1 MKKQMSV
8 LLTIVLLTISLI
20 GCGNSTANDNLQEE
34 EKPITEQETTEVSET
49 EISETEAPETQTP
62 ETQTPETE
70 TTDNSASYYGT
81 WEVKDYQS
89 ASVSA
94 LSSDD
99 MESFRGSKVTYE
111 ADAILLNG
119 EETAADNFTYEADS
133 NTYNYDSLTE
143 AYQANLGEWW
153 NNINE
158 VTYVAVNSNDIF
170 FGSQF
175 FVADSDTLW
184 IYYEG
189 VFFLAKRVE

>member
-1 MKKQMSV
+1 MVKKQMSV
-8 LLTIVLLTISLI
+8 LLTIVLLTMSLI

-34 EKPITEQETTEVSET
+34 EKPVTEQETIEVS
-49 EISETEAPETQTP
+49 
-62 ETQTPETE
+62 ETE
-70 TTDNSASYYGT
+70 TTDNSASYFGT

-94 LSSDD
+94 LSADD
-99 MESFRGSKVTYE
+99 MEAFRGSKVTYE

-119 EETAADNFTYEADS
+119 EETAADNFTYEDDS

-158 VTYVAVNSNDIF
+158 VTCVAVNSNDIF

>member
-1 MKKQMSV
+1 MVKKQTSV
-8 LLTIVLLTISLI
+8 LLTIILLTISLI
-20 GCGNSTANDNLQEE
+20 GYGNSTVNDNPQEE
-34 EKPITEQETTEVSET
+34 EKPVTEQETTEVSET
-49 EISETEAPETQTP
+49 EIS
-62 ETQTPETE
+62 ETE

-99 MESFRGSKVTYE
+99 MEAFRGSKVTYE

-119 EETAADNFTYEADS
+119 EEAAADNFTYEADS

-143 AYQANLGEWW
+143 TYQANLGEWW